1 MAKCKF
7 CGQGVRVAPVF
18 HPACWVQAAGK
29 AAEVFCD
36 ENCRYPRELDQ
47 EKLLERCMEC
57 PLVRLTALGGEV

>member
-18 HPACWVQAAGK
+18 HPACWVQATGK

-36 ENCRYPRELDQ
+36 EYCRYPRELDQ

>member
-7 CGQGVRVAPVF
+7 CGQGVKVAPVF

-36 ENCRYPRELDQ
+36 DYCRFPRELDR
-47 EKLLERCMEC
+47 EKLLEHCMEC
-57 PLVRLTALGGEV
+57 PLLRLMALGGEV

>member
-1 MAKCKF
+1 MVKCKF

-36 ENCRYPRELDQ
+36 DYCRYPRELDQ
-47 EKLLERCMEC
+47 EKLQEQCMEC

>member
-36 ENCRYPRELDQ
+36 EYCRYPRELDQ

-57 PLVRLTALGGEV
+57 PLVRLTALGGEA

>member
-36 ENCRYPRELDQ
+36 EYCRYPRELDQ

-57 PLVRLTALGGEV
+57 PLVRLPALGGEV

>member
-36 ENCRYPRELDQ
+36 EYCRYPRELDQ
-47 EKLLERCMEC
+47 DKLLERCMEC

>member
-1 MAKCKF
+1 MVKCKF

-36 ENCRYPRELDQ
+36 DYCRYPRELDQ
-47 EKLLERCMEC
+47 EKLLEQCMEC

>member
-1 MAKCKF
+1 MVKCKF

-36 ENCRYPRELDQ
+36 EYCRYPRELDQ

>member
-18 HPACWVQAAGK
+18 HPSCCVQAAGK

-36 ENCRYPRELDQ
+36 EYCRYPRELDQ

>member
-36 ENCRYPRELDQ
+36 EYCRYPRELDQ
-47 EKLLERCMEC
+47 EKLLERCMEY

>member
-18 HPACWVQAAGK
+18 HPACWAQAVNKLAG
-29 AAEVFCD
+29 ELCD
-36 ENCRYPRELDQ
+36 EYCRYPRELDQ

>member
-36 ENCRYPRELDQ
+36 EYCRYPRELDQ
-47 EKLLERCMEC
+47 ETLLERCMEC

>member
-36 ENCRYPRELDQ
+36 EYCRYPRELDQ

-57 PLVRLTALGGEV
+57 PPVRLTALGGEV